1 MVTIPARFNGP
12 DHSGNGGYV
21 CGLIGEQVPTD
32 GPVTSMLRL
41 PPPLDVPLAWERSGQ
56 EVRLETH
63 GGALI
68 GTASPGAF
76 EREPLPFPDA
86 DLVAAGLASYPG
98 FHDHPFDRCFTC
110 GTAREE
116 GDGLR
121 LFTGPVGADRTA
133 GPWHAHAALASG
145 GAIPDPVTWAA
156 LDCPGGWAADFT
168 AQTMVL
174 GRMTAQL
181 MEPVAAG
188 DDLHASGRL
197 DDRQGRKFMT
207 STALHRPDG
216 TLVGRSEQVWIEV
229 DPALFA

>member
-12 DHSGNGGYV
+12 EHSGNGGYV
-21 CGLIGEQVPTD
+21 CGLLAGQVTTD
-32 GPVTSMLRL
+32 GPVTATLRL
-41 PPPLDVPLAWERSGQ
+41 PPPLDVPLAWERAGD

-68 GTASPGAF
+68 GTARPGVF
-76 EREPLPFPDA
+76 EREALPFPDA
-86 DLVAAGLASYPG
+86 DAVAAGLASYPG
-98 FHDHPFDRCFTC
+98 FHSHPFDRCFTC

-121 LFTGPVGADRTA
+121 VFTGPVGSNRTA
-133 GPWHAHAALASG
+133 GPWHVHPDLAEHGVVSP
-145 GAIPDPVTWAA
+145 AVVWAA
-156 LDCPGGWAADFT
+156 LDCPGGWSADFT

-181 MEPVAAG
+181 MHRVDPDEH
-188 DDLHASGRL
+188 LHASGRL
-197 DDRQGRKFMT
+197 DERHGRKFLT

-229 DPALFA
+229 DPELFA

>member
-21 CGLIGEQVPTD
+21 CGLLATQVASD
-32 GPVTSMLRL
+32 GPVTSTLSQ
-41 PPPLDVPLAWERSGQ
+41 PPPLDVPLAWERSGD

-63 GGALI
+63 GGAVI
-68 GTASPGAF
+68 GSAGPGSFA
-76 EREPLPFPDA
+76 RGALPFPDEHK
-86 DLVAAGLASYPG
+86 VAAGLACYPG
-98 FHDHPFDRCFTC
+98 FHHHPFDRCFTC
-110 GTAREE
+110 GTDRAE

-121 LFTGPVGADRTA
+121 LFTGPVKAGWTA
-133 GPWHAHAALASG
+133 GPWHVHPGLATDG
-145 GAIPDPVTWAA
+145 VVPPPIVWAA

-168 AQTMVL
+168 AQRMVL

-181 MEPVAAG
+181 SSQVEAG
-188 DDLHASGRL
+188 ESLHASGRL
-197 DDRQGRKFMT
+197 DDRQGRKFFT

-229 DPALFA
+229 ADDQFA

>member
-21 CGLIGEQVPTD
+21 SGLLAAQVTTD
-32 GPVTSMLRL
+32 GPVTATLKL
-41 PPPLDVPLAWERSGQ
+41 PPPLDVPLAWERAGE

-68 GTASPGAF
+68 GTAAPGSF
-76 EREPLPFPDA
+76 QRDPLPFPSA
-86 DLVAAGLASYPG
+86 SKVASGLASYPG
-98 FHDHPFDRCFTC
+98 FHLHPFDRCFTC
-110 GTAREE
+110 GTSRDE
-116 GDGLR
+116 GEGLR
-121 LFTGPVGADRTA
+121 LFTGPVAAGWTA
-133 GPWHAHAALASG
+133 GPWHAHPGLAVG
-145 GAIPDPVTWAA
+145 GSIPDPVTWAA
-156 LDCPGGWAADFT
+156 LDCPGGWAADFN

-181 MEPVAAG
+181 LEPVEVG
-188 DDLHASGRL
+188 EDLHASGRL
-197 DDRQGRKFMT
+197 DDRSGRKFMT